1 MVDVGNS
8 FTFWSNMKEAIDV
21 YSSAEY
27 KYKLY
32 DALTEY
38 GLYGIW
44 PEEDGTTETEGIISF
59 VQSMVPS
66 IDKSRNFNKN
76 AAESGAVGGR
86 KQKVTDEQIEKAIRS
101 AALKKNGVPTRPE
114 VVAALIELEGVKIDA
129 KTISRRYP
137 DDMKKEIALKALQ
150 GHKDISNV
158 PQGQDMS
165 QGQNGDISFVSNVP
179 RDKIGTLGQNGDKTN
194 VSGDTKNVPNV
205 FNF

>member
-1 MVDVGNS
+1 MVDNS
-8 FTFWSNMKEAIDV
+8 FTFWANMKEAIDV
-21 YSSAEY
+21 YDDAEY

-44 PEEDGTTETEGIISF
+44 PEDDGSVESKNLICF
-59 VQSMVPS
+59 VQSLVPS
-66 IDKSRNFNKN
+66 VDKSRNFNKN
-76 AAESGAVGGR
+76 AANSGAAGGR

-137 DDMKKEIALKALQ
+137 DDMKKEIALKVLQ

-179 RDKIGTLGQNGDKTN
+179 GDKIETLGQNGDKIN
-194 VSGDTKNVPNV
+194 VSGDIKNVPNV